1 MRMRTTH
8 RHAMLLIEDHDD
20 TRDAFAMLA
29 AELEGVDVVAVATG
43 AEGLA
48 RLRRQPARWCL
59 VVLDWWLADMS
70 GEAFR
75 REQLADPRMADVSL
89 AVVTGDARVRG
100 AARKLGIANF
110 FLKPIDPDAL
120 FGLLT
125 HHPAAARRSFL
136 RRGRVAR

>member
-1 MRMRTTH
+1 MRTSTTH

-43 AEGLA
+43 AEGLV

-75 REQLADPRMADVSL
+75 REQLADPRIADISPV
-89 AVVTGDARVRG
+89 VVTGDARVRG

-110 FLKPIDPDAL
+110 FLKPVDPDAV
-120 FGLLT
+120 FRLLS
-125 HHPAAARRSFL
+125 HHPAASPRRFLKRERAAR
-136 RRGRVAR
+136 